1 MTRPRDS
8 FLALIAMSFSASLR
22 AFSLNAGARKRRRMA
37 CSCLSISICT
47 EGAPALMSR
56 VLYQEPFLT
65 LALGPWMMGSE
76 LGVEIEME
84 LAP

>member
-1 MTRPRDS
+1 
-8 FLALIAMSFSASLR
+8 
-22 AFSLNAGARKRRRMA
+22 
-37 CSCLSISICT
+37 
-47 EGAPALMSR
+47 MSR